1 MPGVFISYRRSDTAP
16 LAARLKKQLDIA
28 FGDEYVFM
36 DVDSL
41 RPGEPFKQVIEET
54 IESIEVVLAL
64 IGHDWVTVTD
74 AAGGRRLENPGD
86 FVRLELAT
94 GFQFDRVVIPVLL
107 EKRLDAAGNRAA
119 RADRTSRPEA
129 RDRDSGHDLGQRRR
143 APRAAPGRGRR
154 HDSAV
159 SVPGHGGVRENRR
172 SAILRA
178 GRRRSGRSRTGS
190 RRRRC
195 SASSAHRGVASRR

>member
-107 EKRLDAAGNRAA
+107 ESASMPRATELPEPIARLAQRHAIEIRA
-119 RADRTSRPEA
+119 RAGTA
-129 RDRDSGHDLGQRRR
+129 
-143 APRAAPGRGRR
+143 
-154 HDSAV
+154 
-159 SVPGHGGVRENRR
+159 
-172 SAILRA
+172 
-178 GRRRSGRSRTGS
+178 T
-190 RRRRC
+190 
-195 SASSAHRGVASRR
+195 